1 MERWADGQMGGWS
14 DGCKA
19 SLVTADRSKIER
31 KKERKKERKPM
42 AKN

>member
-1 MERWADGQMGGWS
+1 MTFKKEQPWMYI